1 MPCRSIKGIALSM
14 LLAATAAVAQLPT
27 YDPQRDWKMADGQPF
42 KASLVSFD
50 GKVVAFRMPNGQKAQ
65 APVEKLSAEDQTYVA
80 DWLEKQPIKVVM
92 PDVVGVDS
100 ATLKTEVVSED
111 ERNDK
116 FVYRTPHF
124 EFESQGKFTQGL
136 LKEVARN
143 FEATYELLRVLPWN
157 IAPSPESGNY
167 FKAKLLKTRSAY
179 FEAGAPEGS
188 GGVYMRSKE
197 IFMVPFDSIGLKV
210 VGKSYAKD
218 TDFDPHTLVHEL
230 THQMMHAWL
239 GFLPQWVIEGTAEY
253 TATLPLSTGKFRVSS
268 AKSGLKAYI
277 DQLKNSRGS
286 VPTPYPLD
294 ELFPMTNAKWN
305 GILGSDPR
313 AAGQLYFTSFLLV
326 YYFMHIEGN
335 GDGQL
340 FVRYFR
346 EVAKVRNEVEAYL
359 KAVEEFKKQ
368 PGVEV
373 KEDGSYRWPSTLKH
387 PDLPAVMATPEARDE
402 FQKKTLQILL
412 NGRSETELMKEIRS
426 AYMKLGI
433 RL

>member
-1 MPCRSIKGIALSM
+1 MLCRSIKGIALAF
-14 LLAATAAVAQLPT
+14 LLAAATAVAQLPT
-27 YDPQRDWKMADGQPF
+27 YDPPRDWKMADGQPF
-42 KASLVSFD
+42 KASLVSYD
-50 GKVVAFRMPNGQKAQ
+50 GKVVAFRMPNGQRAQ
-65 APVEKLSAEDQTYVA
+65 APVEKISAEDQQYLA
-80 DWLEKQPIKVVM
+80 NWLEKQPIKVVM
-92 PDVVGVDS
+92 PDVVGVETS
-100 ATLKTEVVSED
+100 TLKTEVVSED
-111 ERNDK
+111 ERNNK

-124 EFESQGKFTQGL
+124 EFESQGKFTQSL
-136 LKEVARN
+136 LREVARN
-143 FEATYELLRVLPWN
+143 FEATYELLKALPWN
-157 IAPSPESGNY
+157 IQPSPESGNY

-179 FEAGAPEGS
+179 FEAGAPQGS
-188 GGVYMRSKE
+188 GGVYMRSRE

-210 VGKSYAKD
+210 VGQSYAKD
-218 TDFDPHTLVHEL
+218 TDFDPHTLIHEL

-239 GFLPQWVIEGTAEY
+239 GFLPQWIVEGTAEY

-277 DQLKNSRGS
+277 DQLKNTRM
-286 VPTPYPLD
+286 PTPYPLD

-305 GILGSDPR
+305 SILGSDPR
-313 AAGQLYFTSFLLV
+313 EAGSLYYTSFLLV

-346 EVAKVRNEVEAYL
+346 EVAKVRNEVETYL

-373 KEDGSYRWPSTLKH
+373 KEDGSYRWPRSMEH
-387 PDLPAVMATPEARDE
+387 PKEPAVMASPEARDE
-402 FQKKTLQILL
+402 FQKKTLEILL
-412 NGRSETELMKEIRS
+412 NGRSEVELMKEIRS